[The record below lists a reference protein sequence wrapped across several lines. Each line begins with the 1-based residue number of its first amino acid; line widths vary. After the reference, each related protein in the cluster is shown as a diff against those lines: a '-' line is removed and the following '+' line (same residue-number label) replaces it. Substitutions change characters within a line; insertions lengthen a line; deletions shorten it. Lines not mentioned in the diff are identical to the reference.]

1 MTTTDVLAH
10 QASEHRVR
18 GEAPHLQNDAGD
30 AEAFTF
36 HRHRGPVTTAT
47 WIPGTQRIL
56 TAAYDGAVAR
66 FDLDT
71 DEVVLFGHHDHL
83 ANRVVVSDDGLRA
96 ASVSSDYS
104 AIVWDARTGRRLRR
118 LVGHSDDVEDFC
130 FVGEHLAA
138 SVSRDRRILVWD
150 LRSGAIVRAI
160 EGHER
165 DVLSICADEHHF
177 YTSGDDSTL
186 RVWDIAS
193 GRQVRMWGPFETET
207 DTCAI
212 DPRHGRVVLGC
223 DDGCIRVFAI
233 HSGDLL
239 AVIPAHRSGIKKVAC
254 SPVDGAILS
263 AAYDQAIHLW
273 SGRDFSHRLRLEA
286 RPRQWERS
294 FNWSSDGAHVVAG
307 TFDGTVLVW
316 RADDGAFVT
325 ELGTAHGPVGNDCF
339 NDIAAIDDHR
349 FATVND
355 AGHLRIG
362 RFDDDGACWIAQ
374 ATPGTGRMLM
384 NAVTSCGTGH
394 RVVCGAHDQHLHV
407 FERHGD
413 ADLRARTWH
422 HLGEGPINCVRATT
436 PAHGDD
442 ALFVACYSGA
452 IVRADRE
459 GAALARFAHHDNA
472 VKALRLH
479 PTRRLGVSC
488 SADGM
493 LASWNFEGRLLH
505 RFAGHTAI
513 IDDLDLDPD
522 GDFLATTGR
531 DFHLLVYRL
540 DDGVLLDAFDL
551 GRRSP
556 KGLCFVDRDT
566 VVVSNYWGELLRV
579 DLPTRTILRKAI
591 AANGISAVAR
601 ADADGRHLLA
611 SSYDGACYRVR
622 SCDLEV
628 VAELRAMQQRPAPDR
643 G

>member
-1 MTTTDVLAH
+1 MTTTDAIAPLAPE
-10 QASEHRVR
+10 QRACDDSARTD
-18 GEAPHLQNDAGD
+18 APP
-30 AEAFTF
+30 FVF
-36 HRHRGPVTTAT
+36 HRHRGPVTTAS

-56 TAAYDGAVAR
+56 TAAYDGAIAR

-71 DEVVLFGHHDHL
+71 DEVTLFGHHDHL

-104 AIVWDARTGRRLRR
+104 AIVWDARSGQRLLR

-130 FVGEHLAA
+130 FIGAHMGA

-165 DVLSICADEHHF
+165 DVLSICADERHL

-233 HSGDLL
+233 HSGELL

-273 SGRDFSHRLRLEA
+273 RGSDFQHRLRLEA

-294 FNWSSDGAHVVAG
+294 FNWSSDGTHVVAG

-325 ELGTAHGPVGNDCF
+325 ELGASQGTPGNDCF
-339 NDIAAIDDHR
+339 NDIAAVDER
-349 FATVND
+349 SFATVND

-362 RFDDDGACWIAQ
+362 RFDADGARWLAQ
-374 ATPGTGRMLM
+374 ATPGNGRMLM
-384 NAVTSCGTGH
+384 NAVTSRDGGR

-407 FERHGD
+407 FERGSD
-413 ADLRARTWH
+413 GTPVAARWH
-422 HLGEGPINCVRATT
+422 HLGEGPINCVRGTT
-436 PAHGDD
+436 PAHGED

-452 IVRADRE
+452 IVRTAPD
-459 GAALARFAHHDNA
+459 GTPLARFAHHANA

-479 PTRRLGVSC
+479 PTRRIGVSC
-488 SADGM
+488 SADGVM
-493 LASWNFEGRLLH
+493 TSWDFDGTLLH

-513 IDDLDLDPD
+513 IDDLDLDPS
-522 GDFLATTGR
+522 GEFLASTGR

-540 DDGVLLDAFDL
+540 EDGVLLDAFDL

-556 KGLCFVDRDT
+556 KGLCFLDRDT
-566 VVVSNYWGELLRV
+566 VVVSNYWGELLRI
-579 DLPTRTILRKAI
+579 DLPSRTILRRAI

-601 ADADGRHLLA
+601 ADADGAHLLA

-622 SCDLEV
+622 SDTLEV
-628 VAELRAMQQRPAPDR
+628 VGTLRAMQQRPAPQRD
-643 G
+643 